1 VSSDDKQ
8 LITRFLEG
16 ESEAMKII
24 DSWIARAAWPFQR
37 RLASEWEDVLQDI
50 RLEVARLLRRGEFR
64 GEASLKTYLWRV
76 AGNACINQIRAQ
88 SKRDWVNLEDVA
100 ERSLPDESMP
110 ANQLLKKESGEMLLR
125 VLEKMP
131 EECRQMWGMIL
142 AGLSYQE
149 MSRQLGVSEGTL
161 RVRVLRCRKRAV
173 SVRDELM
180 GSKQK
185 ASL

>member
-1 VSSDDKQ
+1 
-8 LITRFLEG
+8 
-16 ESEAMKII
+16 
-24 DSWIARAAWPFQR
+24 
-37 RLASEWEDVLQDI
+37 
-50 RLEVARLLRRGEFR
+50 
-64 GEASLKTYLWRV
+64 
-76 AGNACINQIRAQ
+76 
-88 SKRDWVNLEDVA
+88 
-100 ERSLPDESMP
+100 MP